1 MTHAELTTRR
11 SSFNVA
17 PPPYWRWGRLVD
29 RVSFELVYNGPA
41 LSEHQMDV
49 RDLVPALT
57 GVGSLIR
64 DANRLLNKD
73 LADVRVFVNSEH
85 KRGCF
90 SISLELWQS
99 LYEAAKGLLGAEG
112 VKDAKDI
119 LEWLDLLLPGG
130 AAGALGIFG
139 YYRWRAGRKLA
150 AVQSVHDTGPGGTIQ
165 VRVEGD
171 NNPITISPIV
181 FQLAHDPRIAKDAA
195 KLLAP
200 LKEVGIEEVKT
211 TIDGQPQLQL
221 SKDDAKAVLATV
233 SLVKE
238 EENILS
244 KNTIVAHLTP
254 YDAQFDAEAKQWEFW
269 HGDRR
274 IPVDISDT
282 SIARDAVE
290 RRSVSMDDVYKV
302 DLEITERQTPGAQI
316 RTEYKIKNVHGR
328 FSGPKQDRL
337 FEPPE
342 SESES

>member
-1 MTHAELTTRR
+1 MSYAEQLTTRQGGL
-11 SSFNVA
+11 SVA
-17 PPPYWRWGRLVD
+17 PPPLRRWGRLVD
-29 RVSFELVYNGPA
+29 RVSFELVYDGPA

-57 GVGSLIR
+57 GVGNLIR

-73 LADVRVFVNSEH
+73 LADVRVLVNSEH

-99 LYEAAKGLLGAEG
+99 LYDAAKGLLGAEG
-112 VKDAKDI
+112 VKNAKDI
-119 LEWLDLLLPGG
+119 LEWLDLIVPGG
-130 AAGALGIFG
+130 AVGALGIFG

-150 AVQSVHDTGPGGTIQ
+150 TVQSVHDAGPGGIIQ
-165 VRVEGD
+165 ITVEGD

-181 FQLAHDPRIAKDAA
+181 FQLAHDHRIAKDAA

-200 LKEVGIEEVKT
+200 LKESGIEEVKT
-211 TIDGQPQLQL
+211 MIDGVPQLQL
-221 SKDDAKAVLATV
+221 NKDEAKAVLATCA
-233 SLVKE
+233 LVKE
-238 EENILS
+238 EEDILS
-244 KNTIVAHLTP
+244 KGTIVAHLTP
-254 YDAQFDAEAKQWEFW
+254 YDAQFDADAKQWEFW

-274 IPVDISDT
+274 IPVDISET

-302 DLEITERQTPGAQI
+302 DLEITERKTPSGQI
-316 RTEYKIKNVHGR
+316 RTEYKIKNVHDR
-328 FSGPKQDRL
+328 FSGPRQDKL

-342 SESES
+342 ESEA